1 MLVRSFNMNVSQFRV
16 FSIRRVFVTLSALA
30 CAFALSASSANA
42 DMLVFWDFDQ
52 SYYDGADYVI
62 DSVASER
69 LNLVNSSIVDGKLTA
84 NGGYALG
91 TGTNDGLNVALPTG
105 TSNYT
110 LSAFLTTTKSGAVGI
125 ISWGV
130 RNAGHKTNSFRTE
143 RNGIDNYWWGDD
155 LAVTGYPEVISGF
168 ENHVVATGAG
178 RTQTLYLNGQL
189 IGTRNANGD
198 RSEENRFFTVGNTV
212 NNNTETLYG
221 SIDNASVYNEA
232 LNQTEIINI
241 ASHTYSG
248 LTNYWKSGDRND
260 RVSGAVMPDTVT
272 GTTVITGDNGTMV
285 FDRELQAGERA
296 YYQGQLASGHDYV
309 IDNMAGSD
317 PAKTTW
323 LRTTSANL
331 SDAGQTPLGIYVGGT
346 TTASVLTATPA
357 QLNAVNRTLI
367 MGGGTLE
374 LTASGD
380 AVINTNRVDFSSAN
394 VNLTG
399 SGKVTVNST
408 NLMTFRNLAIA
419 EGTALD
425 LSADGDAIVY
435 GTITGSGDLVKTGS
449 GEMILSS
456 AGNLSYAGTVRVYD
470 GSLTFH
476 VQDVFGNADQ
486 VHNNSYVIDNAI
498 VTNNAPIF
506 NNMRDATF
514 RNGAKIVAANG
525 NPEWKAFMLT
535 GTTTIDFSGDGST
548 AERPVV
554 FEVSSSAYG
563 DERLNATI
571 CPYGN
576 TFNVADITKSADADL
591 VVTAVLA
598 NTPNSGSHAGRFTKT
613 GEGTMK
619 LSGENTYSGGTTL
632 QAGEIIA
639 ANDSAL
645 GNGAIT
651 IEGGTLTLGEFS
663 AMAQTVTTNGALN
676 ISGGQINF
684 DFVNVWSSQF
694 DNINLG
700 SGALNISGGTFNVNF
715 VEGDEEMW
723 FNNAGNGYALISSSG
738 ASFTGDMTDRL
749 AGVSSAYGWT
759 LMSSASGL
767 YLYGKID
774 ADFYKLDSA
783 TMTDDVVTGNTYG
796 SYLGIQ
802 FDNTT
807 SASATEAVNT
817 GWLIMNDM
825 DGTVK
830 VGEGYTLTQ
839 KGLVTGTKGLLK
851 TGAGTLVIERENEY
865 QGGTAIEEGK
875 LVLKDYGSLGTGTTL
890 ANSGTFE
897 INNNEDR
904 EFTTVISGSGNVV
917 KSGTGALTLSVPNT
931 FSGDMDITEGTVVM
945 AYNANIGGTV
955 KTATAL
961 GDPSVEGRKITIHS
975 GATLATESSADGHT
989 RGIDVFG
996 GADAYPKFRLIADGG
1011 TIATATN
1018 ELTTYGDIELKN
1030 GGSFVENGGHSYWKT
1045 IINGNVYVTEGNA
1058 TISSVNNDIGIV
1070 PRGLRNG
1077 VEEGVTFD
1085 VAQGSELNVTAHLSD
1100 SRSNLAHGA
1109 VIKAGKGTMTLSN
1122 SYNDYTGNVTIN
1134 EGKLIAAGSW
1144 RGANTT
1150 TVFGKYQSKSVT
1162 VNKGAEL
1169 VLAAQDVVSNSST
1182 NSPIQFIVNGGK
1194 ISNSGTVYNNLNNTV
1209 LSDGAEVYA
1218 SDGNSPWQ
1226 AFKFSTK
1233 VSVLRNADDPAA
1245 DPVLFSSDLSKPNA
1259 TISFGK
1265 TTSIYVE
1272 DVTSASSTALDKKSD
1287 MIVSAIIAKPN
1298 NETGGSFYKDGV
1310 GTLEF
1315 TTANTFDG
1323 TVGIREGVLRLSGE
1337 GTLSDSI
1344 VDIVDGA
1351 TLEFAVASGEKWF
1364 ANTITGDGQIL
1375 KTGAGSLYLNGTD
1388 VNPITASSLLV
1399 EGGSLMFKG
1408 DFTGDV
1414 IIGAG
1419 TLLSAGNSVGTLNV
1433 TGDVTIDGTAL
1444 FEFGSYTGADENHDV
1459 IALGADYVFSAGDN
1473 MISLYFENGDAASWA
1488 GDGAEYKLIA
1498 NGGFAEGDYS
1508 SLLANYTDLFGLL
1521 GKSDGL
1527 YLIAGAG
1534 PGPGPEPG
1542 SGVPEPSTWALL
1554 LLGAA
1559 GLLYWRKRK

>member
-1 MLVRSFNMNVSQFRV
+1 M
-16 FSIRRVFVTLSALA
+16 A
-30 CAFALSASSANA
+30 CAFALSASNVQA
-42 DMLVFWDFDQ
+42 DMLVFWNFDQ
-52 SYYDGADYVI
+52 SYYDGTDYVT
-62 DSVASER
+62 DSVSSQR
-69 LNLVNSSIVDGKLTA
+69 LNLVDSSVIDGKLSASGGFAQGTA
-84 NGGYALG
+84 ANNGL
-91 TGTNDGLNVALPTG
+91 DIELPTG
-105 TSNYT
+105 RANFT
-110 LSAFLTTTKSGAVGI
+110 LSAFLSTRVNGAVGI
-125 ISWGV
+125 MAWG
-130 RNAGHKTNSFRTE
+130 RNANYSTNSFRTI
-143 RNGIDNYWWGDD
+143 NDGLNSYWWGADIN
-155 LAVTGYPEVISGF
+155 ARGYREVFSGF
-168 ENHVVATGAG
+168 ENYAVATGVD
-178 RTQTLYLNGQL
+178 TTHNVYLNGQL
-189 IGTRNANGD
+189 IATGSTHERNEQNERFVVGSTANNEKLFGT
-198 RSEENRFFTVGNTV
+198 
-212 NNNTETLYG
+212 
-221 SIDNASVYNEA
+221 IDNASVYNDAMEH
-232 LNQTEIINI
+232 TDIISI
-241 ASHTYSG
+241 AAHSYNG
-248 LTNYWKSGDRND
+248 LTNWWKAGERID
-260 RVSGAVMPDTVT
+260 RVGGVERP
-272 GTTVITGDNGTMV
+272 GTITGDTVINGTSGDVMV
-285 FDRELQAGERA
+285 FNRSLTVGEQA
-296 YYQGQLASGHDYV
+296 YYQGQLAAGHSYV

-317 PAKTTW
+317 PTKTTW
-323 LRTTSANL
+323 LRASSANIT
-331 SDAGQTPLGIYVGGT
+331 DASQTPLGIYVGGT
-346 TTASVLTATPA
+346 TTESVLTATAA
-357 QLNAVNRTLI
+357 QLNAINRTLI
-367 MGGGTLE
+367 LGGGTLA
-374 LTASGD
+374 LSSAAD
-380 AVINTNRVDFSSAN
+380 ATIDANRVDFN
-394 VNLTG
+394 GGNINLSGG
-399 SGKVTVNST
+399 SGKIALNST
-408 NLMTFRNLAIA
+408 NRLLFRGVALNDGSSLELNSNKDIGISGALTGNGNLIKNGTNDLYIISVGNRNYTGTVQINAGRMVMSFQDIF
-419 EGTALD
+419 GTAD
-425 LSADGDAIVY
+425 SMPTCKVAV
-435 GTITGSGDLVKTGS
+435 
-449 GEMILSS
+449 
-456 AGNLSYAGTVRVYD
+456 
-470 GSLTFH
+470 
-476 VQDVFGNADQ
+476 
-486 VHNNSYVIDNAI
+486 DNAVI
-498 VTNNAPIF
+498 INDAAVF
-506 NNMRDATF
+506 NNMMNTTF
-514 RNGAKIVAANG
+514 KNGARLIAANG
-525 NPEWKAFMLT
+525 QGTWKAYMLT
-535 GTTTIDFSGDGST
+535 GESNIAFSGDGST

-554 FEVSSSAYG
+554 FEVDPSAWG
-563 DERLNATI
+563 DARTNATI
-571 CPYGN
+571 CPMGT
-576 TFNVADITKSADADL
+576 TFKVADITKSDAADL
-591 VVTAVLA
+591 DVTAVFA
-598 NTPNSGSHAGRFTKT
+598 NTNNNGKIGVFTKT
-613 GEGTMK
+613 GEGTMR
-619 LSGENTYSGGTTL
+619 LAGANTYSGGTTL
-632 QAGEIIA
+632 QQGEIIA

-645 GNGAIT
+645 GTGAIT
-651 IEGGTLTLGEFS
+651 IEGGTLTLGDFS
-663 AMAQTVTTNGALN
+663 SMAQTVTTNGALN

-723 FNNAGNGYALISSSG
+723 FNNAGNGYALITSSG

-830 VGEGYTLTQ
+830 IGEGYTLTQ
-839 KGLVTGTKGLLK
+839 QGLVTGTKGLLK

-875 LVLKDYGSLGTGTTL
+875 LILKDAGTLGTGTTL

-904 EFTTVISGSGNVV
+904 EFTTVISGYGNVV

-1122 SYNDYTGNVTIN
+1122 SYNDYSGNVTIN

-1162 VNKGAEL
+1162 VNKDAEL

-1209 LSDGAEVYA
+1209 LTNGAQIYA
-1218 SDGNSPWQ
+1218 SNGNNPWQ
-1226 AFKFSTK
+1226 AYKFSTT
-1233 VSVLRNADDPAA
+1233 VSVLRNADDSAA

-1364 ANTITGDGQIL
+1364 TNTITGDGQIL

-1473 MISLYFENGDAASWA
+1473 MISLYFENGDASSWA
-1488 GDGAEYKLIA
+1488 TEGSEYLLIA

-1508 SLLANYTDLFGLL
+1508 SLLGNYTDLFGLL

-1534 PGPGPEPG
+1534 PGPGPGPEPG
-1542 SGVPEPSTWALL
+1542 SGVPEPSTLALL